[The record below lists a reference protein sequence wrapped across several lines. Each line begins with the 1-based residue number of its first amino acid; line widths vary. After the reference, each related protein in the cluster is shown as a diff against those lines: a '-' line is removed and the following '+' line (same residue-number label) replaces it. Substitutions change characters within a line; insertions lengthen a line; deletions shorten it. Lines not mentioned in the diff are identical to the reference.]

1 MLSGRGENIGSAIF
15 ECNAHYLRGCI
26 ILHPSGFKS
35 AVVSIKGEIQ
45 VIGSSFY
52 SMNLADMASLKI
64 FISLYFE
71 LTSAFGTCIKKIFY
85 RKICLYI
92 NFLVL
97 TIMIVVNNEQSHN
110 RYNL

>member
-1 MLSGRGENIGSAIF
+1 MSRKIYSEHGVRGYNYSGTMLSGRGENIGSAIF

-52 SMNLADMASLKI
+52 SINLADMASMEL

-71 LTSAFGTCIKKIFY
+71 LTSAFGTCIKNYVTEKY
-85 RKICLYI
+85 VCI
-92 NFLVL
+92 NF
-97 TIMIVVNNEQSHN
+97 
-110 RYNL
+110 